1 MTTSLSRVDH
11 VQMELARAEAA
22 ARDAA
27 ISEFAQASVEEIILR
42 TAEKRLAILD
52 ARRKL
57 VLREFDVTDVAA
69 LGDKLS
75 KNKFAAEKLIGIFGG
90 TFELLKDNDGKP
102 IMDVQTFP
110 NDPDVGEVKIFTFF
124 GRYTRPDGVMI
135 EQMGS
140 FSTKDPFFAK
150 AHGEWKSIGEIEITS
165 VMVAA
170 QTEAFKKA
178 VFRGCGLGDWSE
190 ADKKELLTETQAAGQ
205 GHDFKG
211 SVAGAGKSD
220 IKVGF
225 GNAKDTLV
233 NDLTDKD
240 LAWYEKAYQENL
252 EDPDKKKW
260 NKANK
265 TILDAIKAEKARRAQ
280 PAEPQKAA
288 QEAVTPTASAGG
300 VTEARPEPADS
311 GRASTPQAKESSSA
325 PAPATPETDPAAPK
339 NRGKLISD
347 VFRILGDA
355 VPNGKQN
362 QAGQSKLLRRLCED
376 LGVKETGAISELD
389 DKTLAIIASIPLENL
404 QTVAAAIGG

>member
-11 VQMELARAEAA
+11 VALELARAESA

-27 ISEFAQASVEEIILR
+27 ITEFAQASVEEIVLR

-75 KNKFAAEKLIGIFGG
+75 KNKFAAEKLVGIFGG
-90 TFELLKDNDGKP
+90 TFELLKDNVGKP
-102 IMDVQTFP
+102 IMDVQTIT

-150 AHGEWKSIGEIEITS
+150 AHGEWKGISEIEVTS

-211 SVAGAGKSD
+211 SAAGAGKSD
-220 IKVGF
+220 VKVGF
-225 GNAKDTLV
+225 GKAKDTLV
-233 NDLTDKD
+233 GDLAEKD
-240 LAWYEKAYQENL
+240 LEWYAKAYQENL
-252 EDPDKKKW
+252 EDPDKKRWAKE
-260 NKANK
+260 NKR
-265 TILDAIKAEKARRAQ
+265 ILEGIRAEQARRAQ
-280 PAEPQKAA
+280 PAEPTKAA
-288 QEAVTPTASAGG
+288 QETETSPEKKDADKAPALT
-300 VTEARPEPADS
+300 TEAPMAPSKEGEEPS
-311 GRASTPQAKESSSA
+311 
-325 PAPATPETDPAAPK
+325 PAPAATPGATS
-339 NRGKLISD
+339 RGALIAQ
-347 VFRILGDA
+347 VFRLLGEA

-362 QAGQSKLLRRLCED
+362 QVGQSKLLRRLCAD

-389 DKTLAIIASIPLENL
+389 DKTLTMIAGIPLENL
-404 QTVAAAIGG
+404 KTVANAIGA

>member
-11 VQMELARAEAA
+11 VALELARAESA

-27 ISEFAQASVEEIILR
+27 IAEFAQASVEEIVLR

-57 VLREFDVTDVAA
+57 VLRGVDVTDAAA

-75 KNKFAAEKLIGIFGG
+75 KNKFAAEKLVGIFGG

-102 IMDVQTFP
+102 IMDVQTIP
-110 NDPDVGEVKIFTFF
+110 NDPDVGEVKIYTFF

-165 VMVAA
+165 VIVAA

-220 IKVGF
+220 VKVGF
-225 GNAKDTLV
+225 GKAKDTLV
-233 NDLTDKD
+233 SDLADKD
-240 LAWYEKAYQENL
+240 LDWYEKAYQENL

-260 NKANK
+260 AKQNK
-265 TILDAIKAEKARRAQ
+265 TILDGIKSEKARRAL
-280 PAEPQKAA
+280 PAEPAKAA
-288 QEAVTPTASAGG
+288 QEAETPTASADKGP
-300 VTEARPEPADS
+300 EARPEPGDS
-311 GRASTPQAKESSSA
+311 GRASTPKAEESPSA
-325 PAPATPETDPAAPK
+325 PAPATSGTK
-339 NRGKLISD
+339 SRGALIAD
-347 VFRILGDA
+347 VFRLLGEA

-362 QAGQSKLLRRLCED
+362 QAGQSKLLRRLCAD

-389 DKTLAIIASIPLENL
+389 DKTLAMIASIPLENL
-404 QTVAAAIGG
+404 KTVANAIGA